1 MSKPNW
7 INVSRFG
14 SIWEEEIDVNA
25 EPMRYRHRR
34 AKLGDGRLEQHG
46 RTSTVEPWR
55 PGAALDR
62 KLKVKA

>member
-14 SIWEEEIDVNA
+14 SAWDEEIDVNS
-25 EPMRYRHRR
+25 EPMRYRHRPTNV
-34 AKLGDGRLEQHG
+34 GDGRLEQHG

-55 PGAALDR
+55 TGPAPDR
-62 KLKVKA
+62 ARAKT